1 MPSIT
6 TFTSTTSVF
15 VWSIDL
21 LGAMPVPTA
30 NIHGS
35 QMLPILHDPM
45 STYDYVLVDSAY
57 AGEHFKDLLNPG
69 GGVRFNS
76 RE

>member
-1 MPSIT
+1 MSSIT

-15 VWSIDL
+15 VWSMDL

-35 QMLPILHDPM
+35 QMRPILHDPM
-45 STYDYVLVDSAY
+45 NTYDYVWVDSAY
-57 AGEHFKDLLNPG
+57 ARECFKDLLNPG
-69 GGVRFNS
+69 GVRFHS
-76 RE
+76 QE